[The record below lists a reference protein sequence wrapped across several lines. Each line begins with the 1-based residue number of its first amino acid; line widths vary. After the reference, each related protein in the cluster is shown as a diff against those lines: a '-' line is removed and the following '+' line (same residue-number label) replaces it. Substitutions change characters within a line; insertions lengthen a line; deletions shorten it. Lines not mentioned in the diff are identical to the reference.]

1 MIIRENNDSFI
12 MITQHDHAF
21 LSGEITRQLNRSLL
35 KSDSYFNDAVYAAR
49 EHDRGWIG
57 LDETPI
63 WNDQADAPYTF
74 SDYPLLPKLA
84 FYKIGLHE
92 IESMNPYAALLCSM
106 HFCSFF
112 SQSKD
117 PDGIHFIHEET
128 KRQKK
133 IKQNTP
139 ELDQQLLHQ
148 HFALLQF
155 SDNLS
160 LYLCLND
167 PGVEKQDEHPWFRN
181 GFKNTQLFHPKQKL
195 LKAHWKSQDEVIIES
210 FPFMKDF
217 ELALPYKKVSKN
229 FKKELGIA
237 EAYKKAEAVQK
248 TIIISEA

>member
-12 MITQHDHAF
+12 MITQHDHAC
-21 LSGEITRQLNRSLL
+21 LSGEITRQFNRSLL
-35 KSDSYFNDAVYAAR
+35 KSDLYFNDAVYAAR

-57 LDETPI
+57 LDDTPI
-63 WNDQADAPYTF
+63 WNDLADAPYSF

-117 PDGIHFIHEET
+117 PVGIHFIREET

-160 LYLCLND
+160 LYLCLNQH
-167 PGVEKQDEHPWFRN
+167 GVEKHDEHPWFRN
-181 GFKNTQLFHPKQKL
+181 GFKNTELFHPEQKP
-195 LKAHWKSQDEVIIES
+195 LKAHWKSQDEVIIDS
-210 FPFMKDF
+210 YPFIKDF
-217 ELALPYKKVSKN
+217 QLTLPSKEVSKYAMA
-229 FKKELGIA
+229 ELGIA
-237 EAYKKAEAVQK
+237 EAYKNAKAVK
-248 TIIISEA
+248 KRIFISEA